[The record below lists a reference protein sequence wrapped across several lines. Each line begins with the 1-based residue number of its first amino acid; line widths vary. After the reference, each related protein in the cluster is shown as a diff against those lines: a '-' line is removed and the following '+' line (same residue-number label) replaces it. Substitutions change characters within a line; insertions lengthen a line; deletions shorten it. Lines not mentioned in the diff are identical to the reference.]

1 MAEVGSGSTMREEY
15 FAVDSSQ
22 TVDPTAEGIAAK
34 RVLAVIPR
42 MGFME
47 TTSSRPPHCEGWG
60 KDTKT
65 LGHTRLESHSAG
77 SRAGSRWSC

>member
-1 MAEVGSGSTMREEY
+1 MHEGY

-22 TVDPTAEGIAAK
+22 TADQTAEGNRCQAG
-34 RVLAVIPR
+34 LAVIPR

-47 TTSSRPPHCEGWG
+47 TTKFRPPHCESWV

-65 LGHTRLESHSAG
+65 FGHMRLERQAAAKSVG
-77 SRAGSRWSC
+77 MLRVPRCTTT

>member
-1 MAEVGSGSTMREEY
+1 MRERN

-22 TVDPTAEGIAAK
+22 TVDQTAEGIAAK

-47 TTSSRPPHCEGWG
+47 TTKFRPPHCESWV

-65 LGHTRLESHSAG
+65 LGHMRLERHAAAKSVVML
-77 SRAGSRWSC
+77 RVQRCTTT